1 MDPDQEPI
9 LDQDP
14 NRIRNYGCNI
24 RSGVNLCVSAG
35 LEVHLNM
42 TVVLDVAVQLLAAHR
57 TAQNHCRQG
66 LASLR
71 AASIW

>member
-1 MDPDQEPI
+1 
-9 LDQDP
+9 
-14 NRIRNYGCNI
+14 
-24 RSGVNLCVSAG
+24 
-35 LEVHLNM
+35 M